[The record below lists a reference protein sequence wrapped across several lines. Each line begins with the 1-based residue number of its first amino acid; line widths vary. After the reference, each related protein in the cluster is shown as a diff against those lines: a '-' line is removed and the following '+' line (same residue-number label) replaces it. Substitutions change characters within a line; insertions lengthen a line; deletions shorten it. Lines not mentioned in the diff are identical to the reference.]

1 LNAPPENTLK
11 GIRDRAILSVLL
23 CHGIRRAELC
33 TLKVREYERRGGV
46 MHFRIEG
53 KGEKVRYVPVAT
65 NTHLTGDGASGIRPT
80 SLTSVPNNVSCS
92 IIMVASVSHM
102 VWQP

>member
-1 LNAPPENTLK
+1 LHAPPENGLK

-23 CHGIRRAELC
+23 FHGIRRAELC
-33 TLKVREYERRGGV
+33 TLTVRDYERREGV

-65 NTHLTGDGASGIRPT
+65 NTQRLIQRYLD
-80 SLTSVPNNVSCS
+80 
-92 IIMVASVSHM
+92 VAQHGKD
-102 VWQP
+102 